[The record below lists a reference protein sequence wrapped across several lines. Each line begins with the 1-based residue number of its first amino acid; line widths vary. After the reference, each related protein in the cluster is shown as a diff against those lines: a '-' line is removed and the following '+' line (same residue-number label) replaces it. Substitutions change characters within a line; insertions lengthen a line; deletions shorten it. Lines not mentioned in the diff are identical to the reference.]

1 MIAWGGVW
9 GVTAQVCRV
18 SFGDDE
24 SALTGIVLMV
34 SLEKRL
40 NPLNCAL

>member
-1 MIAWGGVW
+1 M
-9 GVTAQVCRV
+9 TAQVCRV

-24 SALTGIVLMV
+24 SVLTGIVVMV
-34 SLEKRL
+34 ALEKRL